1 MASEPK
7 HNNRMAEERAD
18 AILKM
23 LRVSL
28 IESLLASP
36 QDGCQITI
44 NVAAGGTK
52 GNFDIRRKVNFQVP
66 D

>member
-7 HNNRMAEERAD
+7 RNNRMVEERAD
-18 AILKM
+18 AILRM
-23 LRVSL
+23 LRASL
-28 IESLLASP
+28 IELLQTMP
-36 QDGCQITI
+36 HDGCQITI

-52 GNFDIRRKVNFQVP
+52 GHFDIRRKVNFQVS